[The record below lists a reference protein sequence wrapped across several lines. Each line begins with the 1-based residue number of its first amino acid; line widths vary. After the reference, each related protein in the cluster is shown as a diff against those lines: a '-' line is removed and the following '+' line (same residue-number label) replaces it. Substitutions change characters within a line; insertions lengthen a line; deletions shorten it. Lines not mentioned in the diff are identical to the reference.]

1 MDAAISAP
9 LATMTTTPPPPPPSA
24 PAENFFFYVAKS
36 GEVRGPTPIAILDV
50 LRRSGDV
57 VDSTLL
63 WRAGDSAW
71 QPYKAKQKKAPQ
83 QQQHENTA
91 VFVQG
96 LPSVATAEDVA
107 GFFAKCGIIKKDP
120 ITQHERVKVYVDDEG
135 RPTGE
140 ALVIFLQT
148 PSVDLAVDLLDGT
161 EFGPGY
167 TVRVSPATFD
177 ASRDAEA
184 PQQPKRSAKKR
195 SQAAIAPKAE
205 KRVKDVLKKQEQ
217 LALSWSDGAEP
228 VKETALCIVVLK
240 NMFDPQELED
250 GGPAAVDDLVR
261 DIDEGLADM
270 EGEVKKVTLF
280 KKPGV
285 VLVRYTDPV
294 HAENCVRM
302 MRGRWFDG
310 RRIDAHLWD
319 GVTEYGPKD
328 AEAEDKEQ
336 AERMDKFGDFLEGA
350 PCTSAR

>member
-1 MDAAISAP
+1 MDA
-9 LATMTTTPPPPPPSA
+9 TTTTTTTPPPSA

-57 VDSTLL
+57 VDTTLL

-71 QPYKAKQKKAPQ
+71 QPYKAKQKKAQ
-83 QQQHENTA
+83 QQQHDNTA

-96 LPSVATAEDVA
+96 LPLSATVDDVA
-107 GFFAKCGIIKKDP
+107 AFFAKCGIVKKDP
-120 ITQHERVKVYVDDEG
+120 ITQYERVKVYVDAEG

-140 ALVIFLQT
+140 ALVIFLQA

-161 EFGPGY
+161 EFAPGH
-167 TVRVSPATFD
+167 TVRVSAATFD
-177 ASRDAEA
+177 SGRDAEA
-184 PQQPKRSAKKR
+184 PQQPPKKKR
-195 SQAAIAPKAE
+195 ARQAAIAPKAE
-205 KRVKDVLKKQEQ
+205 KRVKEVLKKQEQ

-250 GGPAAVDDLVR
+250 GGQAAVDDLVR
-261 DIDEGLADM
+261 DIDDGLADM

-319 GVTEYGPKD
+319 GITEYGPSKD
-328 AEAEDKEQ
+328 AEAEDRAQ
-336 AERMDKFGDFLEGA
+336 VERMDKFGDYLEGA
-350 PCTSAR
+350 PWTACARV